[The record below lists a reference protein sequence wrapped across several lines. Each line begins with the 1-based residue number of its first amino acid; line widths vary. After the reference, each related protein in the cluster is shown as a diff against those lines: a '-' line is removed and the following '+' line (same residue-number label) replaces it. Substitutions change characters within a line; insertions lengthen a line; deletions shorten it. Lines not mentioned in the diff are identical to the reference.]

1 MISGIFGAI
10 LELLGNIFGPEG
22 RERRRRR
29 RRRLRRRGMDGGGGG

>member
-10 LELLGNIFGPEG
+10 LGLLGNIFGPEG

-29 RRRLRRRGMDGGGGG
+29 RLRRRGMDGGGGG